1 MSNVLNRQMFLQGL
15 QSNNDPFNPN
25 ILDRNSS
32 IPVPPPLE
40 VGQRRELIRAGNYE
54 LLKPN
59 EIYDSKTDQL
69 YTADDD
75 FVNNLTLKGFNL
87 YTIMGDDTLIKGKLV
102 KNQLDKFRKFDEP
115 FYDVNPSRIGLT
127 EPRDVGTGVIDMGL
141 GALRFL
147 EPYARTLTG
156 TLGELTGSQALRSV
170 DDDVKLGIS
179 GLRMKDDT
187 GLIPSREDRARYS
200 LSKIASPTSDI
211 EINQRALADAKARG
225 FAPPETSI
233 DDAKLPASFDT
244 DEDTVIN
251 RILKLI
257 DPNALTSDLDKLKED
272 KPVGFLEEY
281 NRKQAEKAKKEDI
294 TPEEPSVDEPGKLDE
309 DGKEVLTGGDEERVG
324 GEALADVMNQ
334 ATEFTSGSPTPA
346 PTPAPTGE
354 TTETITTKSTTPTT
368 LPKEGMDMG
377 ASLADIFQKI
387 SAVPNVKNTL
397 DLLQGGAQTLS
408 ALNLAEEA
416 KEKAD
421 TRAYQTAI
429 AKEVAKMKTDLNKP
443 LSVREKNTLTDRS
456 LEVDQAVTDFKN
468 TSQNLALID
477 QLIEISQDPNIKG
490 WRGFIGKLTDQ
501 TSAFLAAAGE
511 TEKSFDKLSPRVQFE
526 KLMTIVSQK
535 NIKDILNET
544 GKTISNIDRDI
555 VDRIMGK
562 ITVFTNPAET
572 LKSLQLAREDS
583 LKNLESYRNKGRTL
597 LGLLK
602 EYGKVP
608 GSAQTETD
616 VLEQLINFD
625 RKTYRSNLA
634 NQNFTSGAGVSYAGA
649 PVYNLS
655 GQKISD

>member
-25 ILDRNSS
+25 ILDRDYS

-225 FAPPETSI
+225 FVPPETSI
-233 DDAKLPASFDT
+233 DDAKLPASFDM

-251 RILKLI
+251 RILKLF
-257 DPNALTSDLDKLKED
+257 DPNALTSDLDKLEED

-294 TPEEPSVDEPGKLDE
+294 TLEEPSVDEPGKLDE

-324 GEALADVMNQ
+324 GEALADVM
-334 ATEFTSGSPTPA
+334 
-346 PTPAPTGE
+346 
-354 TTETITTKSTTPTT
+354 
-368 LPKEGMDMG
+368 
-377 ASLADIFQKI
+377 
-387 SAVPNVKNTL
+387 
-397 DLLQGGAQTLS
+397 
-408 ALNLAEEA
+408 
-416 KEKAD
+416 
-421 TRAYQTAI
+421 
-429 AKEVAKMKTDLNKP
+429 
-443 LSVREKNTLTDRS
+443 
-456 LEVDQAVTDFKN
+456 
-468 TSQNLALID
+468 
-477 QLIEISQDPNIKG
+477 
-490 WRGFIGKLTDQ
+490 
-501 TSAFLAAAGE
+501 
-511 TEKSFDKLSPRVQFE
+511 
-526 KLMTIVSQK
+526 
-535 NIKDILNET
+535 
-544 GKTISNIDRDI
+544 
-555 VDRIMGK
+555 
-562 ITVFTNPAET
+562 
-572 LKSLQLAREDS
+572 
-583 LKNLESYRNKGRTL
+583 
-597 LGLLK
+597 
-602 EYGKVP
+602 
-608 GSAQTETD
+608 
-616 VLEQLINFD
+616 
-625 RKTYRSNLA
+625 
-634 NQNFTSGAGVSYAGA
+634 
-649 PVYNLS
+649 
-655 GQKISD
+655 